1 MFMLNRALVFVLTS
15 ILFTSLAIGQNEPDE
30 KMKKI
35 AAVLDNYFDLEREA
49 IHLHLNKTTFINNET
64 IWYQGYI
71 FNRKTNL
78 PYFTTN
84 IFVLLYDET
93 GSLIQEKLV
102 FASSGIFSNN
112 IVLSPTLKSGKYYI
126 QVYTNWM
133 NNFFENESTIT
144 EINIINPSEGMKN
157 YKKLDVNSLDIFV
170 YPEGGNLIS
179 GVLNNVGV
187 HVKDC
192 NGNAPQ
198 DLEVLFIAKEGEE
211 PKVIKLNQFGYG
223 KFDISP
229 TDSESKV
236 VLNYENKRIEKNLQI
251 TSSIGIAIEVNSFSF
266 DHKIALKI
274 KTNKSSSDT
283 FLTKKMNLVIHQD
296 QKFTLYPIAFSLDKL
311 EQIIAIN
318 KEELNTGINTIRII
332 DEDGKQWFER
342 LIYVN
347 STYTNEIDILKNNRN
362 VDKISYVGYSKTP
375 NALISISTLPHDT
388 KSVDDNNTII
398 AGLTINPYITTP
410 LKNANYYFTN
420 PTRQKL
426 YELDLVLL
434 NDSNLKYS
442 WDYMKI
448 NPPQSIFSFDIG
460 ITLKGKIDPS
470 IKNKT
475 FHKAKMLSNKDLIM
489 KMSDV
494 SEEGE
499 YMFENLLLT
508 DSTTV
513 NLLLQKLP
521 NFEDLPVKLTPAI
534 INRKRTFYKPIKDLI
549 KNNCSENFVYEN
561 IDLEIP
567 LFDNKSINLKEVIV
581 KAKKKEPLTR
591 SKILSNSFLSGFKID
606 ETLNRGSLINFIEQY
621 GFVVTRSDEYGNPS
635 LRITSRGQNSLNLAN
650 PRPVIFIDD
659 RELVFSF
666 DELLLIQMI
675 DIDEIYL
682 DSRKIVPSIRNNLGL
697 IKIYT
702 KTPQNSYPKNGNK
715 NTFLIKDA
723 FSIPPIFKNSD
734 YKNTQ
739 SQGFDNYGSISWSP
753 LIMIN
758 DKGEFIFDF
767 IDLNKAKYK
776 IILEGI
782 TDDGKVIHQE
792 KIVE

>member
-1 MFMLNRALVFVLTS
+1 MINRTLVFVLTT
-15 ILFTSLAIGQNEPDE
+15 ILFSSLAFGQNEPDE

-64 IWYQGYI
+64 IWYQGYVI
-71 FNRKTNL
+71 NRKTNK
-78 PYFTTN
+78 PFFTTN

-93 GSLIQEKLV
+93 GTLVQEKLV

-112 IVLSPTLKSGKYYI
+112 IVLNPTLKSGKYFI

-133 NNFFENESTIT
+133 NNFFENESTIR
-144 EINIINPSEGMKN
+144 EINIINPEEGMKN
-157 YKKLDVNSLDIFV
+157 YKKLDADSLAISLN
-170 YPEGGNLIS
+170 PEGGNLIS

-187 HVKDC
+187 QVKDC
-192 NGNAPQ
+192 NGNAPK
-198 DLEVLFIAKEGEE
+198 DLELLIIAKEGDE

-223 KFDISP
+223 KFDITP
-229 TDSESKV
+229 TDNDSKV
-236 VLNYENKRIEKNLQI
+236 VLNYENKRIEKNLQV

-266 DHKIALKI
+266 DNKIALKI
-274 KTNKSSSDT
+274 KTNKSSCDT

-296 QKFTLYPIAFSLDKL
+296 QKFTLYPITFSLDKL

-318 KEELNTGINTIRII
+318 KEELSTGINTIRII
-332 DEDGKQWFER
+332 DEDDKQWFER

-347 STYTNEIDILKNNRN
+347 PTYTNEIDILKNNRN
-362 VDKISYVGYSKTP
+362 VDKISYIGYSKTP

-410 LKNANYYFTN
+410 LKNANYYFNT

-475 FHKAKMLSNKDLIM
+475 FHKAKLLSNIDLIM

-499 YMFENLLLT
+499 YIFENLLLT
-508 DSTTV
+508 DSTSV
-513 NLLLQKLP
+513 NLSLQKLP
-521 NFEDLPVKLTPAI
+521 DFEDIPVKLTPAI
-534 INRKRTFYKPIKDLI
+534 INRKKPFYKPIKDLI
-549 KNNCSENFVYEN
+549 KSNCAENFAYEN

-567 LFDNKSINLKEVIV
+567 QFDKKTIALEEVKIKV
-581 KAKKKEPLTR
+581 KRKDLLTR
-591 SKILSNSFLSGFKID
+591 SKILSNQFLRGFKID
-606 ETLNRGSLINFIEQY
+606 DTNNRTTLLNFIEQN
-621 GFVVTRSDEYGNPS
+621 GFYIVRRDAFGFPIIDISSRVQF
-635 LRITSRGQNSLNLAN
+635 TSGIS
-650 PRPVIFIDD
+650 RPIVFIND
-659 RELVFSF
+659 RQLISF
-666 DELLLIQMI
+666 DELNIMQMME
-675 DIDEIYL
+675 IDEIYL
-682 DSRKIVPSIRNNLGL
+682 DPRAIIPGIANNSGI

-702 KTPQNSYPKNGNK
+702 KAPQNIISKTEKNK
-715 NTFLIKDA
+715 IFLIKDG
-723 FSIPPIFKNSD
+723 FSIAPVFKNSD

-739 SQGFDNYGSISWSP
+739 SQGFDNYGSVSWSP
-753 LIMIN
+753 LFMTN
-758 DKGEFIFDF
+758 DKGEFILEF

-782 TDDGKVIHQE
+782 TDDGKVIHEE